1 MKNKN
6 ACILAGIFLFIMI
19 ATSVTNY
26 IYVKNTFKTIDNEIA
41 ALTNNLTECSLELP
55 RILSIWEERRIFLD
69 LSLSKPEL
77 EKISELFEEAII
89 AANHKS
95 ECDYESA
102 MARLRRA
109 IADIKDLECISP
121 ENIF

>member
-19 ATSVTNY
+19 AASMTNY
-26 IYVKNTFKTIDNEIA
+26 VYVKNTFDTIDSEIA
-41 ALTNNLTECSLELP
+41 SLPDDLADCSLELS
-55 RILSIWEERRIFLD
+55 RILSIWEDRRIFLD
-69 LSLSKPEL
+69 LTLSKPEL
-77 EKISELFEEAII
+77 EKVSGLFEEAII

-95 ECDYESA
+95 ETDYETT

-109 IADIKDLECISP
+109 IADIKELERISS